1 VRNGNITEN
10 IPSEYFVHAKPNEDD
25 NILTKVLELLQS
37 SQIRRML
44 EKQGCINEIHWQID
58 LFEVTAG
65 RYLKEQWKLVVPT
78 DVSRL
83 LRPSP
88 GCTLLRNIRR
98 ALPASL
104 LQAGLDK
111 GTTCNRPAIV
121 FKGSKWVGGGGDGD
135 QGYTVD
141 SHDV

>member
-65 RYLKEQWKLVVPT
+65 RYLTEQW
-78 DVSRL
+78 S
-83 LRPSP
+83 
-88 GCTLLRNIRR
+88 
-98 ALPASL
+98 SL
-104 LQAGLDK
+104 SQPMSLDFS
-111 GTTCNRPAIV
+111 V
-121 FKGSKWVGGGGDGD
+121 
-135 QGYTVD
+135 
-141 SHDV
+141 